1 MESLESLLAPGGP
14 GRGLH
19 SVLVDRFGRDI
30 VTGRLAPG
38 AVINPSA
45 LGAEH
50 ALSRTVVREA
60 LRTLAA
66 KGLVSARPNRGTRVS
81 DPARWH
87 LLDPEVVA
95 WIGPADDLDQF
106 AAGLRVI
113 GELLPGNRFY
123 DHVMRTVGEA
133 S

>member
-1 MESLESLLAPGGP
+1 MESLDSLLAPGGP

-19 SVLVDRFGRDI
+19 AVLVDRFGHDI
-30 VTGRLAPG
+30 ITGSLVPG

-50 ALSRTVVREA
+50 DLSRTVVREV

-81 DPARWH
+81 DPTRWH
-87 LLDPEVVA
+87 LLDPEVVG
-95 WIGPADDLDQF
+95 WIGPAADLDQF
-106 AAGLRVI
+106 ASALRVI

-123 DHVMRTVGEA
+123 DHLLRTVGQA